1 MIASGTAATSRRN
14 LLRSGSGVLLGGSG
28 PDLGVVVVMSD
39 RPRRPSGSRPP
50 NSNRQGPPAARRSG
64 TSESGAPLFRGNDEQ
79 KICGFHACQGVF
91 EKRPDDIIRV
101 YLTEDRTRHVS
112 AMLKWCAAHRRAYNV
127 VAAENLERLSGSSHH
142 EGIMILAR
150 KPQGLDDS
158 ALLRGVRDQSLTGP
172 FLYLDGLQNP
182 HNLGALLRTAAHFG
196 VSAILGAAGDL
207 PEVSAATAR
216 VAEGGAEHVAVIGL
230 HSPEETLAALQ
241 ECGFVVLAT
250 SSHQGRP
257 IYKETLTARTV
268 FVLGGEQNGVSGDLL
283 QAADRCLLIPGT
295 DLVESLNVSVAGAVL
310 LSELYRQVA
319 YAAPTKPTAHRPG
332 KRQPTPPPPPKKTH

>member
-1 MIASGTAATSRRN
+1 
-14 LLRSGSGVLLGGSG
+14 
-28 PDLGVVVVMSD
+28 MSD
-39 RPRRPSGSRPP
+39 RPRGSSGSRPP
-50 NSNRQGPPAARRSG
+50 NSHRKGPPAARRSG
-64 TSESGAPLFRGNDEQ
+64 PTESGSPRFRGDEEQ

-91 EKRPDDIIRV
+91 ERRPDDIIRV

-112 AMLKWCAAHRRAYNV
+112 AMLKWCAAQRRAYNV
-127 VAAENLERLSGSSHH
+127 VEAENLERLSGSSHH

-150 KPQGLDDS
+150 KPQGLDDA

-207 PEVSAATAR
+207 PDVSAATAR

-230 HSPEETLAALQ
+230 HSPGETLAAMQ
-241 ECGFVVLAT
+241 ELGFVVLAT

-268 FVLGGEQNGVSGDLL
+268 FVLGGEQNGVSGELL
-283 QAADRCLLIPGT
+283 QAANRCLLIPGT

-310 LSELYRQVA
+310 LSELYRQVTFA
-319 YAAPTKPTAHRPG
+319 TPPKPTRHRPAQRTP
-332 KRQPTPPPPPKKTH
+332 KPTTPPQKSP

>member
-1 MIASGTAATSRRN
+1 MAVIRA
-14 LLRSGSGVLLGGSG
+14 LVW
-28 PDLGVVVVMSD
+28 VVMPD
-39 RPRRPSGSRPP
+39 RPRRPPGSRPP
-50 NSNRQGPPAARRSG
+50 NTNRKGPPAARRAG
-64 TSESGAPLFRGNDEQ
+64 PTESGSPKFRGDEEQ

-91 EKRPDDIIRV
+91 ERRPDDIIRV

-112 AMLKWCAAHRRAYNV
+112 AMLKWCAAQRRAYNV

-150 KPQGLDDS
+150 KPQGLDDA

-230 HSPEETLAALQ
+230 HSPEETLAALK

-310 LSELYRQVA
+310 LSELYRQVTF
-319 YAAPTKPTAHRPG
+319 AAPAKPRVNRPEQGKPKPPRPPQTK
-332 KRQPTPPPPPKKTH
+332 TP

>member
-1 MIASGTAATSRRN
+1 
-14 LLRSGSGVLLGGSG
+14 
-28 PDLGVVVVMSD
+28 MSD
-39 RPRRPSGSRPP
+39 RSRRVPDSRPP
-50 NSNRQGPPAARRSG
+50 NSNRKGPSAARQSRASASG
-64 TSESGAPLFRGNDEQ
+64 SPRFRGEDEQ

-91 EKRPDDIIRV
+91 ERRPDDIIRI
-101 YLTEDRTRHVS
+101 YLTDDRTRHVS

-150 KPQGLDDS
+150 KPHGLDDS
-158 ALLRGVRDQSLTGP
+158 ALLRGVKDQSLTGP

-196 VSAILGAAGDL
+196 LSAILGAASDL

-216 VAEGGAEHVAVIGL
+216 VAEGGAEHVPVIGL
-230 HSPEETLAALQ
+230 HSPMETLAAMQ
-241 ECGFVVLAT
+241 ACGFVILAT

-257 IYKETLTARTV
+257 IYKETLTSRTV
-268 FVLGGEQNGVSGDLL
+268 FVLGGEQCGVSGELL
-283 QAADRCLLIPGT
+283 KAADRCLLIPGT

-319 YAAPTKPTAHRPG
+319 FAAS
-332 KRQPTPPPPPKKTH
+332 PPPNRSTSRRPARGKPQTPKPPPQV

>member
-1 MIASGTAATSRRN
+1 MPDRSRRT
-14 LLRSGSGVLLGGSG
+14 
-28 PDLGVVVVMSD
+28 P
-39 RPRRPSGSRPP
+39 GSRPP
-50 NSNRQGPPAARRSG
+50 NSNRNGPPPARRTG
-64 TSESGAPLFRGNDEQ
+64 PTESGSPQFRGDEEQ

-91 EKRPDDIIRV
+91 DQRPDDIIRV

-127 VAAENLERLSGSSHH
+127 VAVENLERLSGSSHH

-158 ALLRGVRDQSLTGP
+158 ALLRGVREHSLTGP

-196 VSAILGAAGDL
+196 VSAILGSAGDL

-230 HSPEETLAALQ
+230 HSPAKTLSALQ
-241 ECGFVVLAT
+241 ASGFVVLAT

-268 FVLGGEQNGVSGDLL
+268 FVLGGEQNGVSGELL
-283 QAADRCLLIPGT
+283 QTADRCLLIPGT
-295 DLVESLNVSVAGAVL
+295 NLVESLNVSVAGAVL
-310 LSELYRQVA
+310 LSELYRQISFAVPSNPKR
-319 YAAPTKPTAHRPG
+319 PTSHRPAKG
-332 KRQPTPPPPPKKTH
+332 KPQPPKSQDQ

>member
-1 MIASGTAATSRRN
+1 
-14 LLRSGSGVLLGGSG
+14 
-28 PDLGVVVVMSD
+28 MSE
-39 RPRRPSGSRPP
+39 RPRRPSGSRP
-50 NSNRQGPPAARRSG
+50 SNTNRKGPPAARG
-64 TSESGAPLFRGNDEQ
+64 SGASGSGSPLFRGGEEEQ
-79 KICGFHACQGVF
+79 KICGFHACQGLF
-91 EKRPDDIIRV
+91 ERRPDDIIRV
-101 YLTEDRTRHVS
+101 YLTDDRTRHVS
-112 AMLKWCAAHRRAYNV
+112 DMLKWCAANRRAYNV
-127 VAAENLERLSGSSHH
+127 VAAENIERLSGSSHH

-150 KPQGLDDS
+150 KPQGLDDA
-158 ALLRGVRDQSLTGP
+158 ALLRGVRNKSLPGP

-207 PEVSAATAR
+207 PEVSSATSR

-230 HSPEETLAALQ
+230 YQPEETLAALQ

-257 IYKETLTARTV
+257 IYKETLNARTV

-283 QAADRCLLIPGT
+283 NTADRCLLIPGT
-295 DLVESLNVSVAGAVL
+295 DRVESLNVSVAGAVL

-319 YAAPTKPTAHRPG
+319 FATPVKANHTHRRRPVKGKSKP
-332 KRQPTPPPPPKKTH
+332 PTPPPSKPD

>member
-1 MIASGTAATSRRN
+1 
-14 LLRSGSGVLLGGSG
+14 
-28 PDLGVVVVMSD
+28 MSD
-39 RPRRPSGSRPP
+39 GPRRTPGSRPP
-50 NSNRQGPPAARRSG
+50 NSNRKGPPNARRSG
-64 TSESGAPLFRGNDEQ
+64 PAKSGSPQFRGDDEQ

-91 EKRPDDIIRV
+91 ERRPDDIIKV

-112 AMLKWCAAHRRAYNV
+112 AMLKWCAANRRAYNV
-127 VAAENLERLSGSSHH
+127 VAVENLERLSGSSHH

-150 KPQGLDDS
+150 KPQGLDDA
-158 ALLRGVRDQSLTGP
+158 ALLRGVRDQSMTGP

-196 VSAILGAAGDL
+196 VSAILGQAGDL

-283 QAADRCLLIPGT
+283 RSADRCLLIPGT

-319 YAAPTKPTAHRPG
+319 FA
-332 KRQPTPPPPPKKTH
+332 TPPKPSRPTSQRPAKGKPRPPKP